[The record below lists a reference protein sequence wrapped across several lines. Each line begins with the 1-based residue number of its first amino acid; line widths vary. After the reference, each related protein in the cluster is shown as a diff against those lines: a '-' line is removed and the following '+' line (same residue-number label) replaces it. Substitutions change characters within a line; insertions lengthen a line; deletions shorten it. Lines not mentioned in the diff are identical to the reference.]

1 MFNRRFSSE
10 HRERNLAGLVTG
22 LEFVSLV
29 QGYLAI
35 RERRGRRN
43 MDGVEIGLH
52 ADQEGRVLSKAV
64 VLVLRLPAI
73 WRPCVSARKAKLKR
87 LAED

>member
-1 MFNRRFSSE
+1 
-10 HRERNLAGLVTG
+10 
-22 LEFVSLV
+22 
-29 QGYLAI
+29 
-35 RERRGRRN
+35 